1 MSFTDSRTLAVDT
14 ERNSN
19 PSAGPSCLPFGR
31 EQRFKSRTRRR
42 GRCKRNAGFP
52 STSCSGSRFNLR
64 LVFHSADHA
73 NPDRDSHSQFDV
85 TVLGSGRR
93 SLRMLTMDRGTEVSG
108 PRMMTSVM
116 SVVSSRVRG
125 ALGLDRESKRRF
137 DILWRK
143 ILGL

>member
-1 MSFTDSRTLAVDT
+1 
-14 ERNSN
+14 
-19 PSAGPSCLPFGR
+19 
-31 EQRFKSRTRRR
+31 
-42 GRCKRNAGFP
+42 
-52 STSCSGSRFNLR
+52 
-64 LVFHSADHA
+64 
-73 NPDRDSHSQFDV
+73 
-85 TVLGSGRR
+85 
-93 SLRMLTMDRGTEVSG
+93 MLTMDRGTEVSG